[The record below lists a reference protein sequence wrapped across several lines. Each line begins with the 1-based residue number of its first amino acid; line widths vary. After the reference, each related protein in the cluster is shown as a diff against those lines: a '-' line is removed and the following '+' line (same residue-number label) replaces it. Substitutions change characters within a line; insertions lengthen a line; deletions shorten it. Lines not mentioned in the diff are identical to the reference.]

1 MSRKLTDCK
10 WPDCFHCDRP
20 DCEYNG
26 TIKEDG
32 KYLNK
37 LILWSKYQHACEASV
52 TARQAYENR
61 HPEVMANEIYSR
73 IVHPLPR
80 AAEKG
85 EQDVFNTGNISHM
98 HYGDNMDSPV
108 TFISGN
114 RGILPDAEKEVSR

>member
-1 MSRKLTDCK
+1 M
-10 WPDCFHCDRP
+10 
-20 DCEYNG
+20 
-26 TIKEDG
+26 
-32 KYLNK
+32 NK

-61 HPEVMANEIYSR
+61 HPEVMANEIYAR

-85 EQDVFNTGNISHM
+85 DQDVFNTGNISHM
-98 HYGDNMDSPV
+98 HHGASVDSPV
-108 TFISGN
+108 TFICGN

>member
-20 DCEYNG
+20 
-26 TIKEDG
+26 
-32 KYLNK
+32 
-37 LILWSKYQHACEASV
+37 
-52 TARQAYENR
+52 
-61 HPEVMANEIYSR
+61 EVMANEIYAR

-85 EQDVFNTGNISHM
+85 DQDVFNTGNISHM
-98 HYGDNMDSPV
+98 HHGDSVDSPV

>member
-1 MSRKLTDCK
+1 MAK
-10 WPDCFHCDRP
+10 
-20 DCEYNG
+20 
-26 TIKEDG
+26 IK
-32 KYLNK
+32 
-37 LILWSKYQHACEASV
+37 
-52 TARQAYENR
+52 
-61 HPEVMANEIYSR
+61 MANEIYAR

-98 HYGDNMDSPV
+98 HHGDSVDSPV

>member
-1 MSRKLTDCK
+1 MENKKTGLRMDCGCNLYTGLL
-10 WPDCFHCDRP
+10 P
-20 DCEYNG
+20 Y
-26 TIKEDG
+26 
-32 KYLNK
+32 
-37 LILWSKYQHACEASV
+37 
-52 TARQAYENR
+52 
-61 HPEVMANEIYSR
+61 NEIYAR

>member
-1 MSRKLTDCK
+1 M
-10 WPDCFHCDRP
+10 
-20 DCEYNG
+20 
-26 TIKEDG
+26 
-32 KYLNK
+32 
-37 LILWSKYQHACEASV
+37 ILWESDYRAVNGRTAFIVIVRTVNTTGQSK
-52 TARQAYENR
+52 R
-61 HPEVMANEIYSR
+61 MANEIYAR

-98 HYGDNMDSPV
+98 HHGDSVDSPV

>member
-1 MSRKLTDCK
+1 MGIRLSSCK

-32 KYLNK
+32 KYLDK

-61 HPEVMANEIYSR
+61 HPEVMANEIYAR

-98 HYGDNMDSPV
+98 HHGDSVDSPV